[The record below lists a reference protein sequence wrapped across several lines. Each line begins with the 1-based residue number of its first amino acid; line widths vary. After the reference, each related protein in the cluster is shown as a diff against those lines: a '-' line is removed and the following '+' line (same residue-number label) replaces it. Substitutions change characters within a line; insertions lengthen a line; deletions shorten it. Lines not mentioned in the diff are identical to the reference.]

1 MTNTY
6 FVTAIPWANGFSQMM
21 VQCKIVM
28 TVNGVAGQTGS
39 GFRTYSGISTLKWG
53 FSELDLVLLD
63 VSALKNQRFSFW
75 NARLNNP
82 LDAVK

>member
-6 FVTAIPWANGFSQMM
+6 FVIAIPWANGFSQMM

-39 GFRTYSGISTLKWG
+39 GFRTYSGISTLRVFGTW
-53 FSELDLVLLD
+53 FSSTWCFCSKESEVLFLEC
-63 VSALKNQRFSFW
+63 
-75 NARLNNP
+75 
-82 LDAVK
+82 